1 MPVAVCNHSSHGL
14 ASGHRSASVHQQKLN
29 KHKMKHCG
37 IEVVRGLTWKG
48 WEPGGEYTKN
58 VVLKNVNVKTQKLKF
73 R

>member
-1 MPVAVCNHSSHGL
+1 
-14 ASGHRSASVHQQKLN
+14 
-29 KHKMKHCG
+29 MKHCG
-37 IEVVRGLTWKG
+37 IEVVKGLTWKG